1 MKALFAAA
9 TAMLIAIAPLSACAE
24 SSRPAGEASRP
35 VASSEIAAVRVYADW
50 CPNCRALD
58 PKLDAVAASGDWDGV
73 SFVRI
78 DYTKRDREAVF
89 AEADRLGVGPAIRAH
104 FAGGIKTGQLLLVDV
119 QSQAV
124 IDLVTHKE
132 TEAGISE
139 RIRAAQA
146 GS

>member
-1 MKALFAAA
+1 MNALSAAA
-9 TAMLIAIAPLSACAE
+9 TLLLASLAPLAACADPN
-24 SSRPAGEASRP
+24 RPAGEASRP
-35 VASSEIAAVRVYADW
+35 VASSEVAAVRVYADW
-50 CPNCRALD
+50 CSNCRALD
-58 PKLDAVAASGDWDGV
+58 PKVDAVAASGDWDNV

-78 DYTKRDREAVF
+78 DYTKRDKDAVF
-89 AEADRLGVGPAIRAH
+89 TEADRLGVGPAIRAH

-124 IDLVTHKE
+124 ISLVTHEE

-139 RIRAAQA
+139 RIRTAQA

>member
-1 MKALFAAA
+1 MKAISAAAAVLFAS
-9 TAMLIAIAPLSACAE
+9 LVPLSACADPN
-24 SSRPAGEASRP
+24 RPSGEASRP

-58 PKLDAVAASGDWDGV
+58 PKLDTVAASGDWDGV

-78 DYTKRDREAVF
+78 DYTKRDKDAVF

-119 QSQAV
+119 DSQAV

-139 RIRAAQA
+139 RIRAAQT

>member
-1 MKALFAAA
+1 MKATSMAAIALFAS
-9 TAMLIAIAPLSACAE
+9 LVPLSACADPN
-24 SSRPAGEASRP
+24 RPAGEASRP

-78 DYTKRDREAVF
+78 DYTKRDKDAVF

-104 FAGGIKTGQLLLVDV
+104 FARGIKTGQLLLVDV
-119 QSQAV
+119 ESQV
-124 IDLVTHKE
+124 IIDVVTHKE

-139 RIRAAQA
+139 RIRAAQT
-146 GS
+146 GN